1 MTQTEQAL
9 AFHNT
14 LFKQQVE
21 SKTASIIDKT
31 LGYGNDFTK
40 FRQDGALFWDGGK
53 LHASLTDKKKA
64 DAVAHAISETQDPQ
78 LESALVVSQGK
89 LNQAQLE
96 DYQSDALDLY
106 KAKEPKGNI
115 ISIRPNDD
123 TSALIITADSV
134 QKDTVKAF
142 KKKFKNN
149 VVVTITTTRDS
160 KSGCSD
166 SIPIASTR
174 KLLRYNNK

>member
-1 MTQTEQAL
+1 
-9 AFHNT
+9 
-14 LFKQQVE
+14 
-21 SKTASIIDKT
+21 
-31 LGYGNDFTK
+31 
-40 FRQDGALFWDGGK
+40 
-53 LHASLTDKKKA
+53 
-64 DAVAHAISETQDPQ
+64 VAHAISETQDPQ

-149 VVVTITTTRDS
+149 MMMLKFTS
-160 KSGCSD
+160 KMK
-166 SIPIASTR
+166 R
-174 KLLRYNNK
+174 KNSKMSMILQSLRWEQVNPEILMNSAK